1 MKTFLIFILVFS
13 FLNAIPK
20 TLDKEKILRKVT
32 SEDLGEI
39 DINVIYTNRIYM
51 TPEGN
56 FFFMTNYNDTE
67 ANIFDASDIE
77 EYTFSTKIT
86 ASETYSYDSYD
97 VNCRLWKPL
106 KENLRVFCQVVN
118 YYVSKRMVFN
128 KAVLYY
134 NGYNVN
140 ILPPPQETYP
150 KSFTLTSASIPFIYS
165 AKQFIDLEEDQESIE
180 LKFKIKEY
188 NNQELFLYSENSYN
202 YLEKCI
208 EDKNF
213 IKCSLTRKEIEEF
226 MLYNNQIFSV
236 YSYDTSLGL
245 FKIE

>member
-51 TPEGN
+51 TSEGN

-118 YYVSKRMVFN
+118 YYSSKKMVS
-128 KAVLYY
+128 
-134 NGYNVN
+134 
-140 ILPPPQETYP
+140 
-150 KSFTLTSASIPFIYS
+150 
-165 AKQFIDLEEDQESIE
+165 
-180 LKFKIKEY
+180 
-188 NNQELFLYSENSYN
+188 
-202 YLEKCI
+202 
-208 EDKNF
+208 
-213 IKCSLTRKEIEEF
+213 CSLLQWLLCKYSSSTSRNLSKKF
-226 MLYNNQIFSV
+226 YFNFSI
-236 YSYDTSLGL
+236 YTIYL
-245 FKIE
+245 FSETIY